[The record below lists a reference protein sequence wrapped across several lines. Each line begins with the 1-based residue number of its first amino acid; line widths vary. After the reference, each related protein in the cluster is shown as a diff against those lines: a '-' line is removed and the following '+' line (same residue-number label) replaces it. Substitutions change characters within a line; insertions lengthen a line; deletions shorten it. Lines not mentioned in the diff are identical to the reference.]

1 MEKIMGKVVGVF
13 IPEEYNNGILLDV
26 MDRNN
31 IGFRIDVDEKVQEY
45 IYEQND
51 LNSKIMKGDIVL
63 LIKQNISG
71 KEFVDIELY
80 DGVDYE

>member
-1 MEKIMGKVVGVF
+1 MGKVVEVF
-13 IPEEYNNGILLDV
+13 IPEEYKNGILLDV

-31 IGFRIDVDEKVQEY
+31 IGFKIDVDEKVQEY
-45 IYEQND
+45 IYEQNE